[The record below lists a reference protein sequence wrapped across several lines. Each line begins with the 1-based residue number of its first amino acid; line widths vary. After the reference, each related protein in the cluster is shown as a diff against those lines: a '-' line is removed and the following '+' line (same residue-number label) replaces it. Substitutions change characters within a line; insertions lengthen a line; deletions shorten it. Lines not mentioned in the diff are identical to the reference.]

1 MKTINDPYGLI
12 QSGLPP
18 EIAAQAR
25 GITREQQIAEAL
37 LAQSNQPLQ
46 GRQSGRYFTPS
57 HPLEGVAK
65 IVQAYMGRKG
75 AEDADKKFGDLS
87 AKYQQGSADAMVNY
101 IRTRQ
106 GEPGRAPM
114 LDPQETEQMADQGT
128 PMPPNVGAVPGDP
141 RRAVME
147 AYANPWLKNNPMVA
161 ADLAQMNRPPEKI
174 DAGDRW
180 ILMKDGVKVGEIPK
194 SATPDAT
201 MRRDTT
207 LQTHTT
213 PSANV
218 LAQEGG
224 RNARHDR
231 VSANTALT
239 HGTPSA
245 SAVMTD
251 RRTRELH
258 NTPSATSTAAADR
271 PPAARPM
278 SATAQ
283 KELIQT
289 EERVQAASGAVKN
302 LQQALKL
309 NDKAMGFTGAGAVAS
324 AGTLLPE
331 KLRPGMVDATNELDN
346 LVIGSAL
353 PQLKTLFGGNP
364 TEGERKVLIDL
375 QGASSKSPSVRKG
388 IIERS
393 IAAVNRRIQFDAEKA
408 RRLREGSYFS
418 NDGGAGAPP
427 APNVVDFN
435 SLKP

>member
-1 MKTINDPYGLI
+1 
-12 QSGLPP
+12 
-18 EIAAQAR
+18 
-25 GITREQQIAEAL
+25 
-37 LAQSNQPLQ
+37 
-46 GRQSGRYFTPS
+46 
-57 HPLEGVAK
+57 
-65 IVQAYMGRKG
+65 
-75 AEDADKKFGDLS
+75 
-87 AKYQQGSADAMVNY
+87 MVNY